1 MSDIDSSEFT
11 SEAIAERMAKN
22 LKNPTSR
29 LEGSFAMDSIH
40 AVSEEMSRLMNMRI
54 IELVGQSML
63 DTAENEYLDRK
74 GADFGLSRNFAT
86 PAVGYAT
93 FKGASG
99 IIIPKGLTI
108 LSEDNSFTT
117 DYEGVIPSAGE
128 VSIRCTCVNTG
139 TEGNILE
146 NLITGIRQS
155 ESISGVS
162 VTNEEAFEGGTDDET
177 DEAYRER
184 IYQKIRLPL
193 SSGNANSYVYWAKQ
207 VSGVG
212 NARCEPLWD
221 GAGTVKVTILGTDG
235 QLPDDEIIKN
245 VEAYIEK
252 ERPIGAK
259 VTVAKA
265 QPQPIVVSAS
275 VKLSAGYKK
284 EDVKNQIFQ
293 TIKEYLT
300 GIAYESENKVL
311 SFYKISDLIFNC
323 SGVDDILD
331 YEING
336 EKKSVVAGSSEFFM
350 LEEVKINED

>member
-86 PAVGYAT
+86 PAVGYAK

-265 QPQPIVVSAS
+265 QPQPIVVSSS